1 MTCGFGGTFTRR
13 RTRLPGVEREP
24 RAWTDADV
32 SHLLTAMLR
41 AMKRA
46 SDPDADPAQPVALR
60 GFSWIVNPFEA
71 GGVVV
76 AIEMSL
82 GAAVAGPFDVPERD
96 LNEKIQRVVD
106 AARRAPTQARPSTPR
121 RSLSSM
127 SRPACGP
134 IRPGSLRSADGQAR
148 GARQEA
154 N

>member
-1 MTCGFGGTFTRR
+1 MDISIDVWLRGEVHATTHQAE
-13 RTRLPGVEREP
+13 GVAREP

-32 SHLLTAMLR
+32 SHLLVAMLR

-46 SDPDADPAQPVALR
+46 SDPNGDPDQPIALR

-96 LNEKIQRVVD
+96 LNEKIRRVLD
-106 AARRAPTQARPSTPR
+106 AARK
-121 RSLSSM
+121 
-127 SRPACGP
+127 GP
-134 IRPGSLRSADGQAR
+134 GHSPGSPPTIH
-148 GARQEA
+148 
-154 N
+154 

>member
-1 MTCGFGGTFTRR
+1 MDISIDVWLRGDIHATTHEA
-13 RTRLPGVEREP
+13 PGVGREP
-24 RAWTDADV
+24 RAWTDDDV

-46 SDPDADPAQPVALR
+46 SDPETDPSQPVALR

-96 LNEKIQRVVD
+96 LNEKIQRVLD
-106 AARRAPTQARPSTPR
+106 AARTGGPDPGTTPPSRDT
-121 RSLSSM
+121 
-127 SRPACGP
+127 
-134 IRPGSLRSADGQAR
+134 IH
-148 GARQEA
+148 
-154 N
+154 

>member
-32 SHLLTAMLR
+32 SHLLDGHAAR
-41 AMKRA
+41 DEAGQRPRCR
-46 SDPDADPAQPVALR
+46 SRSQPVALR

-96 LNEKIQRVVD
+96 LNEKIQRVLD
-106 AARRAPTQARPSTPR
+106 AARTGARRLTASGPSTHY
-121 RSLSSM
+121 
-127 SRPACGP
+127 
-134 IRPGSLRSADGQAR
+134 D
-148 GARQEA
+148 
-154 N
+154 